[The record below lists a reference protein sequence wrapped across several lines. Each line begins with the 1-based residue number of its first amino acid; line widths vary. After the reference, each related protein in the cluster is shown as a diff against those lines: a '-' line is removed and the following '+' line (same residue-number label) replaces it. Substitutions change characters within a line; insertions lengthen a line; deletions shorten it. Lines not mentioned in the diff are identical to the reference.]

1 MFFSKDYKEI
11 ASEIFKS
18 VGGKENIVSLD
29 NCSTRVR
36 VEIKNIDKVDV
47 KSIVKAGAKEVLIV
61 GEDYLQI
68 VVGPTMVAP
77 VTDAIKVLYYED

>member
-11 ASEIFKS
+11 ANEIFKN

-36 VEIKNIDKVDV
+36 VEVKNIDKVDI
-47 KSIVKAGAKEVLIV
+47 KSIVKAGAKEVLIS